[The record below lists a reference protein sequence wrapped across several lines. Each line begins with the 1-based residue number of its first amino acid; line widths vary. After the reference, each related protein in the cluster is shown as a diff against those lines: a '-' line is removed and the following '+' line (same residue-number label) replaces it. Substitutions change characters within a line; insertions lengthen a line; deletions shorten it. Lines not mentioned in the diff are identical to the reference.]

1 MSGSARIV
9 AADSNMD
16 RLGRF
21 RADTHGRLTQ
31 LRFPIG
37 SGWASLLKQRR
48 SHERREIGPNRP
60 SNSARVSRAK
70 DGQEQGHGVAG
81 AAGGYRTYD
90 LPLTKGVLYH

>member
-9 AADSNMD
+9 AVDNKD
-16 RLGRF
+16 RLGRC
-21 RADTHGRLTQ
+21 RAVTHERLTQ

-37 SGWASLLKQRR
+37 NGWASLLKKGR

>member
-1 MSGSARIV
+1 MSGSGRIV
-9 AADSNMD
+9 AVDNMD

-21 RADTHGRLTQ
+21 RTDTYERLTQ
-31 LRFPIG
+31 LRSPIG
-37 SGWASLLKQRR
+37 SEWASLLKQGR
-48 SHERREIGPNRP
+48 SHERREIGPNRR

>member
-9 AADSNMD
+9 AVDNKD
-16 RLGRF
+16 RLGRC
-21 RADTHGRLTQ
+21 RAVTPERLTQ
-31 LRFPIG
+31 LRVPIG

-70 DGQEQGHGVAG
+70 EGQEQGHGVAG